1 MGKSTIFVV
10 DWWPIRFKGKM
21 VWPRHSCGF
30 QWAAVI
36 FVGHFG
42 SMFSP
47 DPNGGIVQQTKNVG
61 LNIVVIWLY
70 DGNIL
75 CVYIIYIWVWMN
87 PKKYL
92 QKQSSNKAKVD
103 LTLATPHCSKLD
115 MKYSPVAQHSQRW
128 QASDAPNGR
137 EPMDPATNV
146 VPPRLRQTWFCQ
158 ESDVPSYNWWLYGYI
173 IYICIY
179 MVIYMVYDML
189 ISTSMECP
197 MSVFLVGVA
206 GKTMCGVN
214 DATVFGSVSDC
225 SNLVGPTEP
234 LWKKISNWLS
244 HCPSNVPLDL

>member
-1 MGKSTIFVV
+1 M
-10 DWWPIRFKGKM
+10 
-21 VWPRHSCGF
+21 
-30 QWAAVI
+30 
-36 FVGHFG
+36 
-42 SMFSP
+42 
-47 DPNGGIVQQTKNVG
+47 G
-61 LNIVVIWLY
+61 LNESKEIS
-70 DGNIL
+70 
-75 CVYIIYIWVWMN
+75 
-87 PKKYL
+87 P
-92 QKQSSNKAKVD
+92 KAKFQQGQSG
-103 LTLATPHCSKLD
+103 LNLSYSHCSKLD

-179 MVIYMVYDML
+179 IYMVIYMVYDML

-214 DATVFGSVSDC
+214 HATVFGSVSDC

-234 LWKKISNWLS
+234 LCKKISNRLS